1 MVVLVDQVAEQE
13 IRQAEPGL
21 QVLVAQVQLD
31 KEILARQQ
39 IQEQAA
45 DSMAA
50 VAVAPVLPEKQ
61 VLSKVTVVTVI
72 YG

>member
-31 KEILARQQ
+31 KEILAELQ
-39 IQEQAA
+39 IQEQVA

-61 VLSKVTVVTVI
+61 VLFKGMVVTVMH
-72 YG
+72 G